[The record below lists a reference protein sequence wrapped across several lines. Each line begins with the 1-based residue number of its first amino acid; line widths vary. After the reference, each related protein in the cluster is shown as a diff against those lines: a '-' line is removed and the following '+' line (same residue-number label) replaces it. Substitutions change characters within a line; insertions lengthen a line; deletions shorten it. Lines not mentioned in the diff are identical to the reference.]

1 MNKVVF
7 LDRDGVINHDRGYV
21 SCIDDFVF
29 IDGAVEACRQLKDMG
44 YLLIIITNQS
54 GIGRGYYTESDYLHL
69 TSWMEQQLNQYD
81 VQIDGIY
88 YCPHY
93 VQDASLKCA
102 CRKPEPGMLLKA
114 QVDFD
119 VDMSASLM
127 IGDKLTDVFA
137 ARNAQVRHALLVR
150 SGQSF
155 VPEDEHHADA
165 VLNSLSD
172 LPDWI
177 RVNS

>member
-1 MNKVVF
+1 MIEVMF
-7 LDRDGVINHDRGYV
+7 
-21 SCIDDFVF
+21 CIDDFVF
-29 IDGAVEACRQLKDMG
+29 IDGAVEACKQLKEMG

-69 TSWMEQQLNQYD
+69 TKWMEQQLLEQGI
-81 VQIDGIY
+81 QIDAIY

-93 VQDASLKCA
+93 VQNKAEQCT

-114 QVDFD
+114 QADFD
-119 VDMSASLM
+119 VDMSASCM

-137 ARNAQVRHALLVR
+137 ARNAQVGQALLVR
-150 SGQSF
+150 SGQPF
-155 VPEDEHHADA
+155 PPEDEQHADA

-177 RVNS
+177 RTKN